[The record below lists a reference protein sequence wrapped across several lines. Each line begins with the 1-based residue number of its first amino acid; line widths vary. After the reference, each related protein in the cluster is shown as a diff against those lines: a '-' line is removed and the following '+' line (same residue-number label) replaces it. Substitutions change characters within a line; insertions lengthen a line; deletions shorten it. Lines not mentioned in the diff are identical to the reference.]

1 MTAIAKLPLWKPV
14 YTFILGEMSIS
25 STWVRPCN
33 AGDTGPGSMLLTAEY
48 SFGSHLSREQRLHT
62 VEDLQV
68 SFMLGKDSL
77 QWLKNVLAMLA

>member
-14 YTFILGEMSIS
+14 YTFIMGEMSI

-33 AGDTGPGSMLLTAEY
+33 AVGTGPGSILLVVEY

-62 VEDLQV
+62 VA
-68 SFMLGKDSL
+68 K
-77 QWLKNVLAMLA
+77 